1 MKTSLNLYHVS
12 CQPQKTHFNFSQLML
27 LLLACLLFSVLA
39 TFVTIKLANNS
50 ESKKIIAQGE
60 LLNLQGEFNNL
71 IEVEAYSS
79 VIGKNTKIKKTLL
92 QSITDKRNLLTSL
105 NALKLNEG
113 LNFPDLMQGLS
124 ESNTDKLTLTRFSIL
139 NHKLS
144 IQGQAKQ
151 KELIPQWL
159 LRMQSAPELKAVTF
173 DHIEIIK
180 QNQRFLFQVNNIN
193 STNQGVR

>member
-27 LLLACLLFSVLA
+27 LLVACLIFSALA
-39 TFVTIKLANNS
+39 AFVTIELANNS
-50 ESKKIIAQGE
+50 ESKKITAQNE
-60 LLNLQGEFNNL
+60 LLNLQGEFTNL
-71 IEVEAYSS
+71 IEAQANSHEIAE
-79 VIGKNTKIKKTLL
+79 NTKIKKALL
-92 QSITDKRNLLTSL
+92 QHIADKQHLLTSL
-105 NALKLNEG
+105 SALKLNEG

-124 ESNTDKLTLTRFSIL
+124 ETNTDKLTLTRFSIL
-139 NHKLS
+139 NHKLN

-151 KELIPQWL
+151 GELIPQWL

-173 DHIEIIK
+173 DHIQIIK

>member
-27 LLLACLLFSVLA
+27 LLVACLIFSALA
-39 TFVTIKLANNS
+39 AFVTIELANNS
-50 ESKKIIAQGE
+50 ESKKITAQNE
-60 LLNLQGEFNNL
+60 LLNLQGEFTNM
-71 IEVEAYSS
+71 IEAETNSHEIAE
-79 VIGKNTKIKKTLL
+79 NTKIKKALL
-92 QSITDKRNLLTSL
+92 QHIADKQHLLTSL
-105 NALKLNEG
+105 SALKLNEG

-124 ESNTDKLTLTRFSIL
+124 ETNTDKLTLTRFSIL
-139 NHKLS
+139 NHKLN

-151 KELIPQWL
+151 GELIPQWL

-173 DHIEIIK
+173 DHIQIIK

>member
-27 LLLACLLFSVLA
+27 LLVACLIFSALA
-39 TFVTIKLANNS
+39 AFVTIELANNS
-50 ESKKIIAQGE
+50 ESKKITAQNE
-60 LLNLQGEFNNL
+60 LLNLQGEFTNL
-71 IEVEAYSS
+71 IEAETNSHEIAE
-79 VIGKNTKIKKTLL
+79 NTKIKKALL
-92 QSITDKRNLLTSL
+92 QHIADKQHLLTSL
-105 NALKLNEG
+105 SALKLNEG

-124 ESNTDKLTLTRFSIL
+124 ETNTDKLTLTRFSIL
-139 NHKLS
+139 NHKLN

-151 KELIPQWL
+151 GELIPQWL

-173 DHIEIIK
+173 DHIQIIK